1 MHNYES
7 IINLPHHVS
16 KKRKPMSLKKR
27 SAQFA
32 PFSALKGYREKIN
45 EINRLNI
52 KKTNEKPNQ
61 KRGGAEPSLLNYSKR
76 GYCFCRRAMLTHN
89 LFL

>member
-1 MHNYES
+1 MHNYEG

-32 PFSALKGYREKIN
+32 PFSALKGYQEKIN

-52 KKTNEKPNQ
+52 K
-61 KRGGAEPSLLNYSKR
+61 
-76 GYCFCRRAMLTHN
+76 
-89 LFL
+89 

>member
-1 MHNYES
+1 MHNYEG

-32 PFSALKGYREKIN
+32 PFSALKGYQEKIN

-52 KKTNEKPNQ
+52 KKTNEKHPQN
-61 KRGGAEPSLLNYSKR
+61 SH
-76 GYCFCRRAMLTHN
+76 HN
-89 LFL
+89 I

>member
-7 IINLPHHVS
+7 IINMPHHVS

-32 PFSALKGYREKIN
+32 PFSALKGYQEKIN
-45 EINRLNI
+45 EISRLNI
-52 KKTNEKPNQ
+52 KKTNEKHLQHSHYNP
-61 KRGGAEPSLLNYSKR
+61 
-76 GYCFCRRAMLTHN
+76 
-89 LFL
+89 